1 MNKRYKLLKSKKLSE
16 NKSLK
21 EDKIEGKFSDMA
33 GQIGLHTCKEL
44 EDFLEREG
52 YAGALETLKS
62 IMLDYLTYEL
72 DDLDF
77 IAKDESLKESDDDDS
92 DSNQLYRVEISP
104 YTIVQY
110 SDLQDRYLDNLI
122 NILGSKDAYDIL
134 SSTDYSGG
142 DNEYHR
148 IYNQFTKK
156 LINIAINQYGL
167 EAVRSRSEYADDPV
181 IRLTGTWKK
190 IKSFA
195 DYLEDNFSKY
205 AINDDLWYDTIHE
218 YHPGVKG
225 PYLPSSGKH
234 VYLNSSYIPAIKKV
248 FSKAIDKFQ
257 KDHPDLWNWILKN
270 YNEIEYE
277 PEYNYITFYYYYND
291 GIDFNKDGSYEGAEG
306 LAKFIDENNNKKN
319 ESLKEGV
326 DKDNRNVN
334 RHLAGIKE
342 VPDFFMEDNDY
353 RDYQGEIIIPDGVT
367 SIGSSAFEDCSG
379 ITSVTIPKG
388 VKYIGSSAFD
398 GCSGLT
404 SVTIPIGVTRIYEF
418 AFKDCKGLTSVTISN
433 SVRTIDEYAFDGCSG
448 LTSVT
453 LGNNVTSIG
462 NGVFKDCRGLTSITI
477 PDSLTSI
484 SDFAFCNCR
493 SLTSVTIGNNVTSIG
508 DLAFDNCNKLTSV
521 TIGNRVNSIGSSAFG
536 GCGELTSITYKG
548 TRADWKDIRKGNG
561 WRGKGSYWKVSVPES
576 CIVHCTDGDIGLFE
590 SSKDESLKESYQNVD
605 SMSREELMD
614 EIDGIY
620 EWALKGKHI
629 DITSIIEDPEVFPND
644 KDDEEGYF
652 KGVPTNKLRGILKIL
667 RKMKSGGSLTK
678 DDQKVFLSKDG
689 SINESATGCLG
700 AKKGDKIL
708 DTKTGK
714 IGEVK
719 KEGQVDNYNLIY
731 VDFGNGLRKI
741 NPMDDA
747 QTKGRYQFADE
758 DDSLNE
764 SISKSDRDIIIDAVK
779 GEFETGHGYMEDKDE
794 FEEMIGRRLT
804 RSKYE
809 ELKDFYSEL
818 HDLGPEGF
826 YEEYKDQLE
835 FDPDFVEEYGY
846 SEDEAYDEAVIR
858 KSKGKYIRKTL
869 SEDTIQKK
877 NGKWTN
883 RGKDGQE
890 HGEFDTKEEADAQ
903 RKAMFAR
910 GFKG

>member
-1 MNKRYKLLKSKKLSE
+1 MSKRYKLLKSKKLPE

-33 GQIGLHTCKEL
+33 GQIGLRTCKEL

-77 IAKDESLKESDDDDS
+77 IAKDESLKE
-92 DSNQLYRVEISP
+92 
-104 YTIVQY
+104 
-110 SDLQDRYLDNLI
+110 
-122 NILGSKDAYDIL
+122 
-134 SSTDYSGG
+134 
-142 DNEYHR
+142 
-148 IYNQFTKK
+148 
-156 LINIAINQYGL
+156 
-167 EAVRSRSEYADDPV
+167 
-181 IRLTGTWKK
+181 
-190 IKSFA
+190 
-195 DYLEDNFSKY
+195 
-205 AINDDLWYDTIHE
+205 
-218 YHPGVKG
+218 
-225 PYLPSSGKH
+225 
-234 VYLNSSYIPAIKKV
+234 
-248 FSKAIDKFQ
+248 
-257 KDHPDLWNWILKN
+257 
-270 YNEIEYE
+270 
-277 PEYNYITFYYYYND
+277 
-291 GIDFNKDGSYEGAEG
+291 
-306 LAKFIDENNNKKN
+306 
-319 ESLKEGV
+319 GV

-334 RHLAGIKE
+334 RHLSYMKE
-342 VPDFFMEDNDY
+342 IPDFFMEDYDY

-367 SIGSSAFEDCSG
+367 SIGGYAFEDCSG

-388 VKYIGSSAFD
+388 VKYIGSGAFK
-398 GCSGLT
+398 GCSGLK
-404 SVTIPIGVTRIYEF
+404 SVTIPIGVTKIGEF
-418 AFKDCKGLTSVTISN
+418 AFEDCEGLTSVTISN
-433 SVRTIDEYAFDGCSG
+433 SVRSIGDFAFDGCIR
-448 LTSVT
+448 LT
-453 LGNNVTSIG
+453 
-462 NGVFKDCRGLTSITI
+462 D
-477 PDSLTSI
+477 
-484 SDFAFCNCR
+484 
-493 SLTSVTIGNNVTSIG
+493 VTIGNNVTSIG
-508 DLAFDNCNKLTSV
+508 KGAFFDCLGL
-521 TIGNRVNSIGSSAFG
+521 I
-536 GCGELTSITYKG
+536 SITYK
-548 TRADWKDIRKGNG
+548 RAIVDWKNIN
-561 WRGKGSYWKVSVPES
+561 KGSDWRVSRVPES

-747 QTKGRYQFADE
+747 QTKGRYQFADG

-818 HDLGPEGF
+818 QDLGPEGF
-826 YEEYKDQLE
+826 YEEYKDKLE
-835 FDPDFVEEYGY
+835 FDPDFVEEYGH
-846 SEDEAYDEAVIR
+846 SEDDEYDDLELDEDMNKSLKEDAAEDDADVKNLTNLKTIPDEYMSGSDYKGEIIIPNSITSIGEEAFRGCSGITSITIPDSVTRIGKGAFNRCSGIKSITIPDSVKSIGGYAFFRCTGLSSIEIPDSVSSIGDGAFDGCYGLKSVTIGSSVTYLGWGAFKNCYGLKSITIPGSVTSINPEEFQYCDSLTSIDIPNSVTEIGKNAFNGCTKLKNIMYKGTIAEWKDTPKWYGWNEEVPKSCTIHCTDGDISLSGKKKTAKSVEDSVAKNESVNS